1 MTQFPDKTDVEFNRP
16 GGAVAPSGTLDAR
29 PVSKSNRPGGR
40 VAPARGTGARPVQ
53 FNDEWGR

>member
-40 VAPARGTGARPVQ
+40 VAPAQGTGARPVS
-53 FNDEWGR
+53 N